1 MIEERVGYMVDSQ
14 QGKGYRVLSMFDRL
28 MDGQGINKKQ
38 EALTHQV
45 GEKTIQRDIDEI
57 RTYLEKAKLDYHLQ
71 YVRTEK
77 VYKLMHKKNNRLS
90 KEQVLVIVKI
100 LIASKALVKSD
111 IGEIV
116 NQLLSHVAVDQ
127 LDQLLLNE
135 KSLYEDIHQNKS
147 LLSLIWGI
155 STAIQKRKVI
165 TIYYLQEGEAIP
177 TAKILK
183 PLAVIFSTHYFY
195 LIGDNQ
201 DTPTVYRMD
210 RIQHFREMAI
220 NFEAPSVHPLQVED
234 ANDLT
239 RIRILYKGRSPEI
252 VYSRFPTAH
261 LVSQNKHE
269 YVFEAEVLAY
279 GMKEWLLS
287 QGADME
293 VLEPIELREEI
304 IVTLQAMQ
312 QNYRYI

>member
-28 MDGQGINKKQ
+28 KQ